1 MNVFSMFDGI
11 SCGQIALQ
19 RLGIKVDNYYACE
32 IKKEAIQV
40 TQDNFPNTIQ
50 LGDVT
55 KVDLSQ
61 LPKIDLV
68 IFGSPCQDL
77 SQANKVRLGLE
88 GVKSNLFYT
97 ALKILQELKPKY
109 FFMENVRMTEDNY
122 RIISDLLGVEGVKI
136 NSKLV
141 SGALRSRYYWTNIP
155 NVTLPTDVGITL
167 QGVLTTGYTD
177 RLKARALLASDSR
190 PLATQEKMWY
200 RYKNTGFTTVVFD
213 SPDLDWTKGIR
224 YLNQLELER
233 LQTVPEG
240 YTKVLNRNKAAN
252 VLGDCWTVD
261 VVAHIFK
268 QMVPLS

>member
-11 SCGQIALQ
+11 SCGQLALQ
-19 RLGIKVDNYYACE
+19 RVGIKVDNYYACE
-32 IKKEAIQV
+32 IKKEAISV
-40 TQDNFPNTIQ
+40 TQENFPNTIQ

-55 KVDLSQ
+55 KVDLSV

-77 SQANKVRLGLE
+77 SQANAVREGLE

-97 ALKILQELKPKY
+97 ALSILQELKPTY
-109 FFMENVRMTEDNY
+109 FFMENVMMKEKDY
-122 RIISDLLGVEGVKI
+122 RIISDLLGVEGIKI

-155 NVTLPTDVGITL
+155 NVTLPEDKGITL
-167 QGVLTTGYTD
+167 QSVLTEGYTN
-177 RLKARALLASDSR
+177 REKARALLVSDSR
-190 PLATQEKMWY
+190 PLASQDKMWY
-200 RYKNTGFTTVVFD
+200 RFAKKGFTTVVFT

-224 YLNQLELER
+224 YLNQTELER
-233 LQTVPEG
+233 LQTIPVG
-240 YTKVLNRNKAAN
+240 YTKALTRNKAAN

-261 VVAHIFK
+261 VVSHIFK
-268 QMVPLS
+268 NIVPS